1 MYNKDS
7 TNINMDILLFG
18 IQGSGKGTQARALSL
33 ALNIPIFEAGA
44 ELRKLATHDNEEGKT
59 IRELINRG
67 ALVPKGIVL
76 MKVADFLDHPA
87 TIDGVIFDGVPRL
100 LEQAVAF
107 QEMMETKH
115 RDTIAIL
122 IDLDE
127 DSAVYRVT
135 NRRICSRCQQT
146 FPPEYLHEVCNSCG
160 GILIHRADDERD
172 AIQKRIKNFYQETVP
187 VIDHYRTLGKLLT
200 VDGNQSVIDVTKDI
214 FNQLSPLLKINHR
227 KLEKAKDLFNQT

>member
-1 MYNKDS
+1 
-7 TNINMDILLFG
+7 MDILLFG

-44 ELRKLATHDNEEGKT
+44 ELRKLAAQTTEEGKT
-59 IRELINRG
+59 IRELINKG
-67 ALVPKGIVL
+67 SLVPQGIIL
-76 MKVADFLDHPA
+76 LKVADFLDHPA
-87 TIDGVIFDGVPRL
+87 TIDGAIFDGVPRL
-100 LEQAVAF
+100 YEQAVAF
-107 QEMMETKH
+107 HEMMENKH
-115 RDTIAIL
+115 RETIAIL

-127 DSAVYRVT
+127 QSAIHRVT

-146 FPPEYLHEVCNSCG
+146 FSPEYLHQVCTTCG
-160 GILIHRADDERD
+160 GVLIHRPDDEHD

-227 KLEKAKDLFNQT
+227 KLEKMRADTHE